1 MKPILSRQLQW
12 GKASAC
18 AVLASTVLTASC
30 GHVGIG
36 VEEEPLDSGSTSPHR
51 FAPEADTR
59 NDNNDRTP
67 RRPVA
72 SSPDRRDTDASLG
85 SETRTGTSTKT
96 QPHSSD
102 SSDRSGTDLS
112 STFSTS
118 ETRVPIDAGVRRFEA
133 GDTQNATDA
142 EITDVDITDAPRDAS
157 VVRDAASIDDAS
169 EPFDAAT
176 KPATASEDDAST
188 DAAAV
193 LQRDAS

>member
-36 VEEEPLDSGSTSPHR
+36 VEEELLDTGSTSPHR

-59 NDNNDRTP
+59 KDNNDRTP

-72 SSPDRRDTDASLG
+72 SSPDRRDTDASFG
-85 SETRTGTSTKT
+85 SETRTGTRTKT

-102 SSDRSGTDLS
+102 SSGTDPS

-118 ETRVPIDAGVRRFEA
+118 ETRVPIDAGVRRFDA

-142 EITDVDITDAPRDAS
+142 EITDVDITEAPRDAS